1 MNTHFQN
8 DLAEILKER
17 AAKGQISRR
26 QMLQGFA
33 ALMGTTALGAGAAR
47 AQEGRLV
54 FVNWGGDALD
64 AMDEAF
70 GTPFTEETGIEVLY
84 DGSGPTEG
92 AITAQVQGGNPTWD
106 LVDADP
112 FSSQALGRKGLMEP
126 IDYDI
131 VDEAK
136 QREGFGWEYSS
147 SCYFYSYVIAY
158 DATRFDEPPT
168 SIADFFDTEK
178 FPGKRAMYK
187 WGVGMWEALLLGDG
201 VARSDLYPLDL
212 DHAGNAPEVEKKIDD
227 ALDMVGLTGFDESF
241 PRELSG
247 GMQMRASIARAMVTE
262 PNLLLMDEPF
272 GALDEMTRN
281 KLNDDVLKLWREK
294 GWTIVFVTHS
304 VYEAVYLSSRVV
316 VMAARPGRIVDDIEI
331 KEPYPRS
338 PDFRVSTEFAG
349 YCRQVSMALERAS
362 AMGESKEGS
371 DS

>member
-33 ALMGTTALGAGAAR
+33 ALMGTTALGAGAAK

-178 FPGKRAMYK
+178 FPGKRSMYK
-187 WGVGMWEALLLGDG
+187 WGAGMWEAALLADG
-201 VARSDLYPLDL
+201 VAPEDLYPLDL
-212 DHAGNAPEVEKKIDD
+212 ERAHAKIE
-227 ALDMVGLTGFDESF
+227 GFKEHIGAFWGGGAESQ
-241 PRELSG
+241 S
-247 GMQMRASIARAMVTE
+247 
-262 PNLLLMDEPF
+262 LLLNGD
-272 GALDEMTRN
+272 
-281 KLNDDVLKLWREK
+281 
-294 GWTIVFVTHS
+294 
-304 VYEAVYLSSRVV
+304 
-316 VMAARPGRIVDDIEI
+316 
-331 KEPYPRS
+331 
-338 PDFRVSTEFAG
+338 
-349 YCRQVSMALERAS
+349 VSMALIWNTRAS
-362 AMGESKEGS
+362 LLHKDTEGEITFTWQDGIIGPGGIGVLKDNPGGTEAAMRYIAATQEPERQVVLFQMLGNAPSNPAADELIPEGERRFNAMDPENLPKQVALDTDWYEENYGAALDAYLQIISA
-371 DS
+371 